1 VLRYAVIGL
10 GRFGSTLAR
19 HLGDLGAEVIAI
31 DHREERVAEVRDH
44 VSVAIRLD
52 ATTERNLRDQGL
64 EGIDVA
70 VIGMGEN
77 FEAAQLVTVILK
89 RLRVKHVVVKAPTPL
104 QHEILTRIGAD
115 EVVSPEKESA
125 IRLAQRLLSPRILDY
140 IELAEGF
147 SLVQIVAPG
156 KFTGKSL
163 RELDVRNVF
172 GVNVVAIKRTVE
184 TGRDE
189 AGEPVCEE
197 RIMGVTD
204 PTDVIVDG
212 DVLFVIG
219 ADADLDAGCE
229 RDGDRGG

>member
-1 VLRYAVIGL
+1 VVVLRYAVIGL

-19 HLGDLGAEVIAI
+19 HLGDLGAEVVAI
-31 DHREERVAEVRDH
+31 DHREDRVAEVRDH

-70 VIGMGEN
+70 VVGMGEK

-89 RLRVKHVVVKAPTPL
+89 RLGVKHVVVKAPTPL

-147 SLVQIVAPG
+147 SLVQILAPE

-189 AGEPVCEE
+189 AGYAICEE

-204 PTDVIVDG
+204 PTDVIVSG

-219 ADADLDAGCE
+219 ADADLDRLANG
-229 RDGDRGG
+229 

>member
-1 VLRYAVIGL
+1 VVVLRYAVIGL

-31 DHREERVAEVRDH
+31 DHREDRVAEVRDH

-70 VIGMGEN
+70 VVGMGEK

-89 RLRVKHVVVKAPTPL
+89 RLGVKHVVVKAPTPL

-147 SLVQIVAPG
+147 SLVQIVAPA

-189 AGEPVCEE
+189 AGEAICEE

-204 PTDVIVDG
+204 PTDVIVSG

-219 ADADLDAGCE
+219 ADADLDRLANG
-229 RDGDRGG
+229 